1 LEASKRQKNNYN
13 SLWDTKTTTQISML
27 LTEAEAAA
35 NQVINHKTLSKVK
48 TTYDTLKFPI
58 TNKPRIKKP

>member
-1 LEASKRQKNNYN
+1 
-13 SLWDTKTTTQISML
+13 ML